1 MPTTHKPADTPP
13 KDSRATERDS
23 MLLMATCR
31 MPRQANEQK
40 IKVRNLSKNG
50 LMAEATVQPQVGDWV
65 TITLRN
71 IGEVDGTVAWVRDNR
86 FGVALARNIDPQ
98 LTRNPITETEPRDY
112 YQQGPV
118 SVIARQDERD
128 PKKLRP
134 I

>member
-1 MPTTHKPADTPP
+1 MPTSPKPD
-13 KDSRATERDS
+13 DNRATARDS
-23 MLLMATCR
+23 MMLMATCR
-31 MPRQANEQK
+31 MPRHAHEQK

-71 IGEVDGTVAWVRDNR
+71 IGDVDGTVAWVRDNR

-98 LTRNPITETEPRDY
+98 LTRNPVSEGERDY

-128 PKKLRP
+128 PKKIRP
-134 I
+134 V